1 MKGLQAQ
8 QSIGAMSELVYF
20 TTTTVTQ
27 DAYGGSLPVEDSA
40 SPVYYRAQVT
50 EVSAKEA
57 PTDTP
62 QDKVIKLIEVIC
74 RSLGDNNPDQRN
86 QLVWNG
92 TTYDITDIRLT
103 QRQRYM
109 MISARFIDND
119 T

>member
-20 TTTTVTQ
+20 PRPTYTQ
-27 DAYGGSLPVEDSA
+27 DGYGGILPVEDSA

-62 QDKVIKLIEVIC
+62 QDKVIKLIEVVMRANTDI
-74 RSLGDNNPDQRN
+74 DQRN

-92 TTYDITDIRLT
+92 TTYDITDLRYT